1 MQLALNLGF
10 ILQEIIYGEL
20 SYLQTAYC
28 IQILFHFVAC
38 NILNIVHTSVYY
50 WTLAISTH
58 RRAFVSPLF
67 SAFLIYSHLVSHIMV
82 SMATYDGLST

>member
-1 MQLALNLGF
+1 MENF
-10 ILQEIIYGEL
+10 RIYKL
-20 SYLQTAYC
+20 LIVYYC
-28 IQILFHFVAC
+28 NIAKCFIQILFHFVAC

-58 RRAFVSPLF
+58 RGAFVSPLF

-82 SMATYDGLST
+82 PMATYDGLST